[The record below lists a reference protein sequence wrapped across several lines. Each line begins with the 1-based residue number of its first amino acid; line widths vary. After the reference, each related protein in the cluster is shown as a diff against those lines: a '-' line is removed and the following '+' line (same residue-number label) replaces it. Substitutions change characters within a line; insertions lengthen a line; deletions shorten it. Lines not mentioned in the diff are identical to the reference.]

1 MKYPIFSFFSG
12 SGFLDL
18 GFENSGFNIVFA
30 NEIHPPFMKSYKHSR
45 KILQKGF
52 PLFGYHEAS
61 IKELLEI
68 STLTAFKKELLQ
80 SGNEIFGFIGGPPCP
95 DFSVG
100 GKNLGRDGDKGQL
113 SSVYID
119 LICQEQP
126 TFFLFENVKGLWRTK
141 KHREFYD
148 EMKQKLHHNGYLTT
162 ERLINSLE
170 YGVPQNRE
178 RIILVGFRKELLEK
192 LGYKITPGFS
202 LEEVFQWEKH
212 IKYPMKKILN
222 IDWPNTSK
230 FKEDSKMKMPKDIIE
245 ELTVEYWFNQNMV
258 KSHQNANQFF
268 KPRAGLAK
276 FQMIEEGDDSKKSY
290 KRLHRWRFSPTAAY
304 GNNEVHLHPY
314 KARRLSVAE
323 ALAIQSLPREFELPV
338 DISLTNAFKTIGNGV
353 PYLASL
359 GIANTIYEFLN
370 TKNYM

>member
-1 MKYPIFSFFSG
+1 
-12 SGFLDL
+12 
-18 GFENSGFNIVFA
+18 
-30 NEIHPPFMKSYKHSR
+30 
-45 KILQKGF
+45 
-52 PLFGYHEAS
+52 
-61 IKELLEI
+61 
-68 STLTAFKKELLQ
+68 
-80 SGNEIFGFIGGPPCP
+80 
-95 DFSVG
+95 
-100 GKNLGRDGDKGQL
+100 
-113 SSVYID
+113 
-119 LICQEQP
+119 
-126 TFFLFENVKGLWRTK
+126 
-141 KHREFYD
+141 
-148 EMKQKLHHNGYLTT
+148 
-162 ERLINSLE
+162 LINSLE

-192 LGYKITPGFS
+192 LGYIITPSFS
-202 LEEVFQWEKH
+202 LEGVFPWEKH
-212 IKYPMKKILN
+212 IKYPMEEISSKN
-222 IDWPNTSK
+222 WPTTSK
-230 FKEDSKMKMPKDIIE
+230 FKENSKMKIPKDIIK

-323 ALAIQSLPREFELPV
+323 ALAIQSLPREFELPL

-370 TKNYM
+370 TKNYI